1 MIFKNS
7 STWVFY
13 HLEKDK
19 TKTHLIAFPTLHQRI
34 QICRLPRPQ
43 CSIAVLVEGFWIVLT
58 GENCIQDCAGCE
70 EFAGRGEFGSCA
82 NLVDCDD
89 CVDCGRK
96 DLQQSD
102 HCPL

>member
-1 MIFKNS
+1 M
-7 STWVFY
+7 
-13 HLEKDK
+13 
-19 TKTHLIAFPTLHQRI
+19 
-34 QICRLPRPQ
+34 
-43 CSIAVLVEGFWIVLT
+43 LT

-70 EFAGRGEFGSCA
+70 EFAGRGEFGSCG